1 MVALIVLVLGGV
13 LAGCRREQKT
23 AAPPPRPV
31 RVAAVETYAAR
42 DGVPYSVSFRPATQV
57 ELAFKVGGYV
67 DRIHQVAGIEGRSR
81 IVQEGDLVTK
91 DTVLTH
97 VKAADYEARLGQMRA
112 QLGEAQAAQETAGFQ
127 LAAARTGLAQARL
140 DLDRA
145 QALLESH
152 SLTRADY
159 DATRSRHDEA
169 RARADAAAAQVE
181 VARARVEGA
190 RSQIR
195 EGELTLGDTS
205 LRSPMDAVVLKRR
218 IELGSL
224 VGAGAVGFVVAD
236 IRSVKAVFG
245 VPDMVVAG
253 LRLGQPLAVTT
264 AALPDEMFN
273 GRITAIAPSADPA
286 SRVFDVE
293 VTIDNRSGRLRPGMI
308 GGVLVGGG
316 ASPRVQAVLPLSAV
330 VRPAAGAD
338 GYAVFVVEEQGGRQT
353 ARLRRVKL
361 GDAVG
366 NRIAVNDGVR
376 TGERVIV
383 AGASLAT
390 DGEAVQI
397 VP

>member
-1 MVALIVLVLGGV
+1 MAHEKGDAEYVERTHNVSRFCVEHPQIAWVLLIGALLWGIFGYLSMPQRKDPDIAVRQAVALVPWPGASAERI
-13 LAGCRREQKT
+13 EQ
-23 AAPPPRPV
+23 
-31 RVAAVETYAAR
+31 
-42 DGVPYSVSFRPATQV
+42 
-57 ELAFKVGGYV
+57 
-67 DRIHQVAGIEGRSR
+67 
-81 IVQEGDLVTK
+81 LVTK
-91 DTVLTH
+91 
-97 VKAADYEARLGQMRA
+97 KIEARMAENGHVLKI
-112 QLGEAQAAQETAGFQ
+112 ESTS
-127 LAAARTGLAQARL
+127 RTGIAIVNVEL
-140 DLDRA
+140 DEKVEDTRK
-145 QALLESH
+145 QFDDIAL
-152 SLTRADY
+152 RF
-159 DATRSRHDEA
+159 EA
-169 RARADAAAAQVE
+169 IRDLP
-181 VARARVEGA
+181 EGA
-190 RSQIR
+190 GPITFIR
-195 EGELTLGDTS
+195 DFGDTS

-264 AALPDEMFN
+264 AALPDEMVN

-338 GYAVFVVEEQGGRQT
+338 GYAVFVVEEQGGRPT

-366 NRIAVNDGVR
+366 NRIAVTDGVR

-383 AGASLAT
+383 AGAALTT